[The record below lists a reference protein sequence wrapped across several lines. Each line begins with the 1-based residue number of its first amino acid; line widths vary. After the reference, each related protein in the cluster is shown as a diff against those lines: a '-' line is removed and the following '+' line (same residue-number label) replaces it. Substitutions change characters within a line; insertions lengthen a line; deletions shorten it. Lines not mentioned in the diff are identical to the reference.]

1 MSIKKKLLVLLSAIA
16 MIMSV
21 ITVVMAAAEGAAPK
35 LSAEKSGDNQVVV
48 ILSATE
54 ELTSLN
60 DLQYTVE
67 YNTDAFSYGENDIE
81 CLSGCSVLAN
91 LDSNLISISETVPGS
106 TIPVSAG
113 GMLSKIT
120 FTTQEG
126 YDPTQLY
133 TFKFKLTEAYDQQ
146 LEEYS
151 WGKDTF
157 TATLQE
163 QIIPEEEHVT
173 FIDTAGTS
181 TKLYDS
187 VIRSCTPTANDN
199 YMLSDVLAAAGA
211 DTSNLA
217 KCRYKLA
224 SNDGFTVYLDADE
237 YANLALFY
245 NNGWRSTLEDPTGY
259 EGGWYKVKG
268 LETIT
273 AENHKH
279 ENGVCT
285 NPINTSKDTTVSCG
299 DEEEYVT
306 FIDTAGTS
314 TKLYDSVI
322 RSCTATEN
330 DNYML
335 SDVLTAAGA
344 DTSNLAD
351 CRYEMAASDGT
362 YTIYLKSDE
371 YPNLALFYNKGWR
384 STLEDTTG
392 YEGGWYKIKGLET
405 ITAENHQYENGICTN
420 PINTSKDDTVP
431 CGDEEEHVT
440 FIDTAGTSTKLY
452 DSVIRSCTP
461 TANDNYMLSDVL
473 TAAGADTTSLAEC
486 RYKLASND
494 GFTVYLDAD
503 EYANLALFYNKGW
516 RSTLEDP
523 TGYEGGWYKVKGLET
538 ITAENHI
545 HENGVCTN
553 PINTS
558 KDDTVP
564 CGDEEEHVTFIDT
577 AGTVTKLY
585 DSIIRSCTP
594 TENDNYMLSDVLT
607 AAGADTTSLAECR
620 YKLASNDGFTV
631 YLDADEYANLAL
643 FYNKGWRST
652 LEDPTGYEG
661 GWYKVKGLGTI
672 TAQNH
677 QLAGCECTNRINTSR
692 DEAELCDYNIHDWGE
707 GEVTTEPDCENPGIR
722 TFTCSHDSS
731 HTRTEEIPA
740 LGHDWDDGVET
751 TEPTCENAG
760 VRTFTCKNN
769 PEHTRTEAIDPAG
782 HTWDTEKTED
792 TPATCE
798 TEGEKSIHCSICGAI
813 DPDTIETIPALGHD
827 WDDGVETTEPTCE
840 TAGVRTFTC
849 KNNSDHTY
857 TETIEPLGH
866 DWDDGVVTTEASC
879 ETPGEKTF
887 TCKNDEEHKK
897 KEEIPALGHTPS
909 EAVKENVVEAT
920 TEQEGSYDE
929 VVYCSV
935 CHKELSR
942 TKRTIDKITYKCV
955 EGEGQTWSKDDKE
968 DLQFRFKRTAD
979 DESTFDHFKGIKVD
993 GKEVDA
999 SNYTAEKGSVIINLK
1014 SGFVKTLSAGEHTLT
1029 ALFDDSDPV
1038 DVKFIVAEEQKDSN
1052 TSTANKTSTG
1062 SSSGSSGTGV
1072 SSGNASDVKTGDN
1085 YSIMIYL
1092 LLMCFS
1098 AMIIAVTFRK
1108 MRRSDI
1114 HNK

>member
-245 NNGWRSTLEDPTGY
+245 NN
-259 EGGWYKVKG
+259 
-268 LETIT
+268 
-273 AENHKH
+273 
-279 ENGVCT
+279 
-285 NPINTSKDTTVSCG
+285 
-299 DEEEYVT
+299 
-306 FIDTAGTS
+306 
-314 TKLYDSVI
+314 
-322 RSCTATEN
+322 
-330 DNYML
+330 
-335 SDVLTAAGA
+335 
-344 DTSNLAD
+344 
-351 CRYEMAASDGT
+351 
-362 YTIYLKSDE
+362 
-371 YPNLALFYNKGWR
+371 
-384 STLEDTTG
+384 
-392 YEGGWYKIKGLET
+392 
-405 ITAENHQYENGICTN
+405 
-420 PINTSKDDTVP
+420 
-431 CGDEEEHVT
+431 
-440 FIDTAGTSTKLY
+440 
-452 DSVIRSCTP
+452 
-461 TANDNYMLSDVL
+461 
-473 TAAGADTTSLAEC
+473 
-486 RYKLASND
+486 
-494 GFTVYLDAD
+494 
-503 EYANLALFYNKGW
+503 
-516 RSTLEDP
+516 
-523 TGYEGGWYKVKGLET
+523 
-538 ITAENHI
+538 
-545 HENGVCTN
+545 
-553 PINTS
+553 
-558 KDDTVP
+558 
-564 CGDEEEHVTFIDT
+564 
-577 AGTVTKLY
+577 
-585 DSIIRSCTP
+585 
-594 TENDNYMLSDVLT
+594 
-607 AAGADTTSLAECR
+607 
-620 YKLASNDGFTV
+620 
-631 YLDADEYANLAL
+631 
-643 FYNKGWRST
+643 GWRST